1 MPDLLLN
8 KLKAIAKLI
17 GISRDKS
24 ISRRILLR
32 FLNES
37 QLEKESEKNFDGS
50 VTENIRK
57 DFNELRDRLSK
68 PKIKK
73 VRKDLNRIE
82 NKKTGQI
89 ENNLLNLE
97 QSLSKLEK
105 HHDYDDIEYK

>member
-8 KLKAIAKLI
+8 KLKAIAKVI

-24 ISRRILLR
+24 ISIRILLR

-97 QSLSKLEK
+97 
-105 HHDYDDIEYK
+105 

>member
-8 KLKAIAKLI
+8 KLKAIAKII
-17 GISRDKS
+17 GISGDKS

-37 QLEKESEKNFDGS
+37 QLEKESEKNFDGA
-50 VTENIRK
+50 VIEKERVY
-57 DFNELRDRLSK
+57 ELRDRLSK
-68 PKIKK
+68 PKIIK

-82 NKKTGQI
+82 NKKIGQI

-97 QSLSKLEK
+97 
-105 HHDYDDIEYK
+105 